1 MLGKSK
7 SLKDDTGMIVADG
20 HLEEDRELIALEQY
34 MGDAGWR
41 LGWGWRRKDGKAREL
56 LGEILTT
63 MKWHNL
69 GVLGMFF
76 FCKPDMEVHDEFVS
90 WACGCDA
97 LFRSLQ

>member
-76 FCKPDMEVHDEFVS
+76 
-90 WACGCDA
+90 
-97 LFRSLQ
+97 LQARHGGA